1 MQAEMEITKAK
12 EQAKGK
18 VNKEYVETEGQ
29 QKLLRNTLKNE
40 VLTKSK
46 EVKMV
51 ADAVKKDLQ
60 SKEE

>member
-1 MQAEMEITKAK
+1 MELTKVK
-12 EQAKGK
+12 EQTKGNI
-18 VNKEYVETEGQ
+18 NKEYVETEGQ

-51 ADAVKKDLQ
+51 ADSVKKDLQ
-60 SKEE
+60 SQDK